1 MRRPAGILSRYA
13 LVVILLLSLT
23 LLPGLSQGFAGLS
36 TDDSRYEGILAHLV
50 RVQFEA
56 RHFSQ
61 RKFDENLSMAAFGLY
76 LKQLDARKV
85 FLLAEDVE
93 KLNKYSGLISDEI
106 RSGKMELP
114 VVGMNLLKE
123 RVARVQ
129 PVVKEILSK
138 ELDLSGGEFLETDPE
153 KLAYCKTEEELKE
166 RWRKFLVLQVLYSY
180 LSLEEEEASA
190 KKNGEEKKHE
200 EKSEEGKNEKASPMS
215 LQKTAREK
223 VLKSYDESLSR
234 MLKEKESDYFERY
247 FSAVAKALDPHS
259 EYMAPVEKED
269 FDIGMKGSLEGIG
282 AMLREEDG
290 YVKIE
295 SLIPGG
301 PAARQGRLRA
311 SDKILK
317 VAEGSGE
324 PIDIVGMKV
333 RDAVK
338 LIRGKK
344 GTEVRLTVRK
354 EDGSQIVVP
363 IVRDVVQIEET
374 FAKGTTLKDGKTEKV
389 FGYIAL
395 PAFYRDFENTRNGGR
410 GRNSTDDVRTE
421 LKKLGTEHVEG
432 LILDLRNNG
441 GGALTDAI
449 GIAGLFIGNGP
460 VVQVKSGRGEVRVL
474 ADEEDLRPSFSGPV
488 VVLVNKF
495 SASASEI
502 LSGVLQDYGRA
513 VIVGG
518 SHTFGK
524 GTVQTLI
531 DLDESVS
538 FENMFKYRSFG
549 ALRITIQK
557 FYRATGESTQYKGI
571 VPDIV
576 LPDPLDSG
584 KIGEEFLE
592 YALPWDRIRPASF
605 EKWQPTFGDLSALKA
620 KSAERVR
627 TKPDF
632 IAIQLASDKAGEQQR
647 KTLQSL
653 NLDVVRKEREEVSKL
668 KEKLGKN
675 SGRLHEG
682 DKKKPA
688 DTDMT
693 AEERKKNWVKE
704 TAEDPYVQEAVDVLK
719 DMVSAGEKAA
729 VAKETHVFSHS
740 TTQSAI
746 PVP

>member
-1 MRRPAGILSRYA
+1 MRSLSRYT
-13 LVVILLLSLT
+13 LVLTLLLSLT
-23 LLPGLSQGFAGLS
+23 LLPGLSQGLGGPTL
-36 TDDSRYEGILAHLV
+36 TQDDSRYESLLAHLV
-50 RVQFEA
+50 RMQFEA

-61 RKFDENLSMAAFGLY
+61 RKFDDNLSKAAFELY
-76 LKQLDARKV
+76 LKQLDPRKV

-93 KLNKYSGLISDEI
+93 KLKKYSGLISEEI

-114 VVGMNLLKE
+114 LVGMNLLKE

-129 PVVKEILSK
+129 PMLREVLSK
-138 ELDLSGGEFLETDPE
+138 DLDLSHEEVLETDPE
-153 KLAYCKTEEELKE
+153 KLSFCKTEEELKE
-166 RWRKFLVLQVLYSY
+166 RWRKFLVLQVVYSY
-180 LSLEEEEASA
+180 LSLEEDEAAA
-190 KKNGEEKKHE
+190 KKGSDEKVP
-200 EKSEEGKNEKASPMS
+200 EGKTEDVKKSSPGS

-234 MLKEKESDYFERY
+234 MLKEKQSEYFERY

-290 YVKIE
+290 YVRIE
-295 SLIPGG
+295 SVIPGG
-301 PAARQGRLRA
+301 PAARQGRLHA
-311 SDKILK
+311 SDRILK

-354 EDGSQIVVP
+354 EDGSQVVVP

-389 FGYIAL
+389 FGYITL
-395 PAFYRDFENTRNGGR
+395 PSFYRDFENTRNGGR
-410 GRNSTDDVRTE
+410 GRNSTDDVRSE
-421 LKKLGTEHVEG
+421 LKKLQAEHVEG

-449 GIAGLFIGNGP
+449 GIAGLFIGGGP
-460 VVQVKSGRGEVRVL
+460 VVQVKSGRGDIKVL
-474 ADEEDLRPSFSGPV
+474 ADEDDVRPSFNGPL

-518 SHTFGK
+518 NHTFGK

-538 FENMFKYRSFG
+538 FENAFRYRPFG

-557 FYRATGESTQYKGI
+557 FYRATGESTQYKGV
-571 VPDIV
+571 VPDII

-584 KIGEEFLE
+584 KVGEEFLE
-592 YALPWDRIRPASF
+592 YALPWDRIKPASF
-605 EKWQPTFGDLSALKA
+605 EKWPRTFGDVSVLKA
-620 KSAERVR
+620 RSAGRVR
-627 TKPDF
+627 AKDDF
-632 IAIQLASDKAGEQQR
+632 VAIQLASEKTSEQQK

-653 NLDVVRKEREEVSKL
+653 NLDVVRKEREELHKL

-675 SGRLHEG
+675 SARLHDAE
-682 DKKKPA
+682 KKKPA
-688 DTDMT
+688 DKEMT
-693 AEERKKNWVKE
+693 AEERRNLWVKE
-704 TAEDPYVQEAVDVLK
+704 TGEDPYVQEAVDVLK
-719 DMVSAGEKAA
+719 DMLSEVQKST
-729 VAKETHVFSHS
+729 VAKEAHVLSHS

>member
-1 MRRPAGILSRYA
+1 
-13 LVVILLLSLT
+13 
-23 LLPGLSQGFAGLS
+23 
-36 TDDSRYEGILAHLV
+36 
-50 RVQFEA
+50 
-56 RHFSQ
+56 
-61 RKFDENLSMAAFGLY
+61 
-76 LKQLDARKV
+76 
-85 FLLAEDVE
+85 
-93 KLNKYSGLISDEI
+93 
-106 RSGKMELP
+106 
-114 VVGMNLLKE
+114 
-123 RVARVQ
+123 
-129 PVVKEILSK
+129 
-138 ELDLSGGEFLETDPE
+138 ETPE
-153 KLAYCKTEEELKE
+153 PKTEEVKKSSPE
-166 RWRKFLVLQVLYSY
+166 R
-180 LSLEEEEASA
+180 
-190 KKNGEEKKHE
+190 
-200 EKSEEGKNEKASPMS
+200 

-223 VLKSYDESLSR
+223 VLKSYDETLSR
-234 MLKEKESDYFERY
+234 MLKEKQSDYFERY

-295 SLIPGG
+295 SVIPGG
-301 PAARQGRLRA
+301 PAARQGRLHA
-311 SDKILK
+311 SDRILK

-324 PIDIVGMKV
+324 PVDIVGMKV

-354 EDGSQIVVP
+354 EDGTQSVVP

-374 FAKGTTLKDGKTEKV
+374 FAKGTTLRDGKTEKV
-389 FGYIAL
+389 FGYITL

-410 GRNSTDDVRTE
+410 GRNSTDDVRSE
-421 LKKLGTEHVEG
+421 LKKLQAEHVEG

-449 GIAGLFIGNGP
+449 GIAGLFVGGGP
-460 VVQVKSGRGEVRVL
+460 VVQVKSGKGDIKVL
-474 ADEEDLRPSFSGPV
+474 ADEDVRPSFNGPL

-531 DLDESVS
+531 DLDETVS
-538 FENMFKYRSFG
+538 FENAFKYRSFG

-592 YALPWDRIRPASF
+592 YALPWDRIKPASF
-605 EKWQPTFGDLSALKA
+605 EKWPQTFGDVSALKA

-627 TKPDF
+627 TKSDF
-632 IAIQLASDKAGEQQR
+632 VAIRLASDKAGEQQK

-653 NLDVVRKEREEVSKL
+653 NIDVVRKEREEVHKL

-675 SGRLHEG
+675 SGQLHDGER
-682 DKKKPA
+682 KKPA
-688 DTDMT
+688 EGEMT
-693 AEERKKNWVKE
+693 AEERRKAWVKE
-704 TAEDPYVQEAVDVLK
+704 TGEDPYVLEAVDVLK
-719 DMVSAGEKAA
+719 DMVSEAQKTDIAREA
-729 VAKETHVFSHS
+729 HVLSHS

-746 PVP
+746 PAP